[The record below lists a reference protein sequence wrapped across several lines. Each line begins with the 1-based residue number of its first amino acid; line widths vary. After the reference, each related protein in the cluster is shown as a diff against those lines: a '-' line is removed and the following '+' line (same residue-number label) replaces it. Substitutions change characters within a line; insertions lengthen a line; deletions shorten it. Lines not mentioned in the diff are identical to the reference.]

1 MRTRVAEER
10 LTEWFHWFRRWRA
23 PLRKYLNTRWSVDAS
38 DLDDVAQE
46 VFLRLLRYNNM
57 EVIEHPQAYLFKM
70 AANVAGEWAMR
81 CRHRYLYDASWLDD
95 LPADSDPEH
104 EVAQEA
110 AHQQLRRALADL
122 PPRQREILR
131 LLYGEGFTRA
141 QIAERLNISE
151 RIVKR
156 DLINAYCTLRTV
168 LGDEIA
174 LQTVVR
180 SGG

>member
-1 MRTRVAEER
+1 MLTRIAEER

-23 PLRKYLNTRWSVDAS
+23 PLRKYLNIRLSVGAS

-57 EVIEHPQAYLFKM
+57 ELIQHPQAYLFKM

-81 CRHRYLYDASWLDD
+81 SRHRYLYDASWLDD
-95 LPADSDPEH
+95 LRAESDPEH
-104 EVAQEA
+104 EVAREA
-110 AHQQLRRALADL
+110 THQQLRRALADL
-122 PPRQREILR
+122 PPRQREVLR

-141 QIAERLNISE
+141 LIAERLNISE

-156 DLINAYCTLRTV
+156 DLTNAYCRLRTA
-168 LGDEIA
+168 LGDEVAI
-174 LQTVVR
+174 QTMVR